1 MTATSF
7 LARPSAAYID
17 SYLEALREGF
27 HIGLFPPLGE
37 DAIADIAVNFDAHL
51 KSLDHDGQSPFEAHG
66 RLLPSVPSTLFWLI
80 DQGEFIGAISIR
92 ARIDTHVLAHF
103 AGHLGYGIRPSKRR
117 LGYATRQLAL
127 ALTICRGMGIGIV
140 RVSCGEDNIGS
151 RRAIEANGGVFLHRG
166 EPAWY
171 VDQPFLMYEIPLV

>member
-27 HIGLFPPLGE
+27 HIGLFPPLDE
-37 DAIADIAVNFDAHL
+37 AQIAEIAVNFDAHL

-66 RLLPSVPSTLFWLI
+66 RILPSVPSILFWLI
-80 DQGEFIGAISIR
+80 DRGEFIGAVSIR

-103 AGHLGYGIRPSKRR
+103 AGHLGYGIRPSKRC
-117 LGYATRQLAL
+117 LGYATRQLTLAL
-127 ALTICRGMGIGIV
+127 AICRGMGIGVV
-140 RVSCGEDNIGS
+140 RLSCGEDNIGS
-151 RRAIEANGGVFLHRG
+151 RRAIEANGGVFLRRC
-166 EPAWY
+166 EATWY
-171 VDQPFLMYEIPLV
+171 ADHPYLMYEIPVI

>member
-1 MTATSF
+1 MSATSF
-7 LARPSAAYID
+7 LARPSATFID

-27 HIGLFPPLGE
+27 HIGLFPPLDE
-37 DAIADIAVNFDAHL
+37 DAIAEIEVNFTAHL

-66 RLLPSVPSTLFWLI
+66 HILPSVPATVFWLI
-80 DQGEFIGAISIR
+80 DQGEFIGAVNIR

-103 AGHLGYGIRPSKRR
+103 GGHLGYGVRPSRQRR
-117 LGYATRQLAL
+117 GYATRQLAL
-127 ALTICRGMGIGIV
+127 ALEICRGMGIGIV
-140 RVSCGEDNIGS
+140 RVSCAEDNIGS

-171 VDQPFLMYEIPLV
+171 ADEPFLMYEIAVV